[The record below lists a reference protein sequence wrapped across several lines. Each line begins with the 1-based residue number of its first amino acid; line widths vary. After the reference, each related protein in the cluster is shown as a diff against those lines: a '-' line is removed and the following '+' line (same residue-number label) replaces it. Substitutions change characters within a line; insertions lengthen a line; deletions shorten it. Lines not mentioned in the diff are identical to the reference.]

1 VRSGLPSSR
10 LDSPMFNQVAAQRR
24 RFGNRHQTDGE
35 HPHKPR
41 PRAPMTR

>member
-1 VRSGLPSSR
+1 
-10 LDSPMFNQVAAQRR
+10 MFNQVTAQRR